1 MRKIFSAFITILL
14 FAVSGCSCTRLPED
28 IYDLPYTVFQENT
41 DAVPERL
48 ILKNERVTLSFTNGR
63 TMLHCNGMPVFMPDK
78 ISKDSK
84 SGKWILPERSVKTV
98 LFTLMSPPE
107 KLKGKVVLIDPGHG
121 GSDHGAPLPFIKGV
135 SEKGLNLDLALRLGS
150 ELQKHGFTVL
160 YTRTSDR
167 KIRLDKRGNA
177 YKADIFISVHHNS
190 AANPDAAGFEV
201 FCLTPQAP
209 ERFTQLRKSVQL
221 ASSLQQ
227 AQQEVTASRG
237 RGIRFANF
245 QVLRDARC
253 PAVLIEAGFLS
264 NREEA
269 LRCADLNYRKRLAAV
284 LARAIRENVLP

>member
-1 MRKIFSAFITILL
+1 MNRVFSTLAVLL
-14 FAVSGCSCTRLPED
+14 LWAVLYCSCTRLPKE
-28 IYDLPYTVFQENT
+28 ISDLPCTVFQEAP

-48 ILKNERVTLSFTNGR
+48 ILKNERAEVSLTNGKAV
-63 TMLHCNGMPVFMPDK
+63 LHCNGIPVFMPDK

-84 SGKWILPERSVKTV
+84 SGKWTLPERSVQTV
-98 LFTLMSPPE
+98 LFTLMAPQK

-135 SEKGLNLDLALRLGS
+135 SEKALNLDLALLLGE
-150 ELQKHGFTVL
+150 ELQRHGFTVL

-167 KIRLDKRGNA
+167 KVKLNQRGNA
-177 YKADIFISVHHNS
+177 FQADIFISVHHNS

-209 ERFTQLRKSVQL
+209 ERFTQIRKSVQL
-221 ASSLQQ
+221 ASALQQ
-227 AQQEVTASRG
+227 AQQEVTSSPG
-237 RGIRFANF
+237 RGVRFANF
-245 QVLRDARC
+245 QVLRDAKC

-269 LRCADLNYRKRLAAV
+269 LCCADVNYRKRLAAV
-284 LARAIRENVLP
+284 LARAIRENVSL